1 MDIKEFSNEFDV
13 LYNNIM
19 SNQAPGLDEYE
30 KSVFL
35 TKAQNE
41 LIKNYFT
48 STQGGN
54 KYQKGFDDSK
64 KRQIDF
70 STLIVNR
77 ACPLRVPSDYYDSSI
92 TEGLT
97 FTGNLYGTAP
107 EALIFGDTSFIKSIL
122 LVVSERILVRSV
134 KDGLSDK
141 FYQVVPI
148 KLVELQRILSKPYGR
163 PLKRQAWRIL
173 ETFNEKES
181 DDSLVD
187 SNGNG
192 FRFILHDE
200 DKPYLIPDGGEIETQ
215 EDVGVIYYVTYLRKP
230 KPIILTDLVGLT
242 IDGEST
248 ASTSELNS
256 ELHPEILQRAVELA
270 KSAYIGDLNSTVELG
285 KRSE

>member
-1 MDIKEFSNEFDV
+1 
-13 LYNNIM
+13 M

-54 KYQKGFDDSK
+54 KYQEGFDDSK

-77 ACPLRVPSDYYDSSI
+77 ACPLRVPSDYYDNSI

-122 LVVSERILVRSV
+122 LVVSERILVRNV

-141 FYQVVPI
+141 FYQVIPI

-173 ETFNEKES
+173 ETFNEEES

-200 DKPYLIPDGGEIETQ
+200 DKPYLIPDGGEMETQ

-242 IDGEST
+242 IDGESM

>member
-54 KYQKGFDDSK
+54 KYQEGFDDSK

-92 TEGLT
+92 IEGLT

-122 LVVSERILVRSV
+122 LVVSERILVRNV

-141 FYQVVPI
+141 FYQVIPI

-173 ETFNEKES
+173 ETFNEEES

-242 IDGEST
+242 IDGESI